1 MKLAKY
7 VKDAILCG
15 PIPKIRDW
23 QNIQPENHTPGEKVL
38 RFAAECLVFPEGI
51 KIGQPLILDPFQQ
64 AFILCAMEEGIRK
77 AILSMGRRG
86 GKTLLMAV
94 ILLYFMLSTEAKR
107 NTIIR
112 SAAMTREQAG
122 LIWRMM
128 NLICQLSPLIV
139 EGVHYRSV
147 PSSKRIVGLRRNVD
161 YQSLSR
167 DAKSGHGQGIYIL
180 VLDECGQI
188 VAESD
193 DFLDMLFSSLG
204 TYADSKSF
212 LISTQAPNDRA
223 FLSLEID
230 AAAREKP
237 KSVVC
242 HLYTAPN
249 DGLND
254 KKNWHAANP
263 SLRTGFRDIKDIQ
276 RGAEEAERI
285 PAKQNGFLNLFM
297 NRRVSLES
305 VWLAPTVW
313 NACATEPV
321 MQVFR
326 DKGVHMG
333 LDLSA
338 KNDLTCAVISS
349 EDDFGNIHL
358 KCYTF
363 VPVGGLDERERRDKL
378 PLSTWVLQ
386 GVVHAFP
393 GAVVSY
399 DMVCEYLRDEFE
411 REGIH
416 VMSIQFDRWKI
427 NELMASAVRTRF
439 AVDAEWVEVGQG
451 FVGFS
456 PRMDTFETKL
466 LEKKICHG
474 GAPILNLGASSAVV
488 DIDPAGNKKL
498 SKKKATHKI
507 DGLVAAVMS
516 VHPWAHAGD
525 DFDVEALIG

>member
-1 MKLAKY
+1 VKLPKY
-7 VKDAILCG
+7 VSDAILCG
-15 PIPKIRDW
+15 SIPKLRDW
-23 QNIQPENHTPGEKVL
+23 QHLPIEELSMGEKVL
-38 RFAAECLVFPEGI
+38 RFAADLLVFPEGI

-64 AFILCAMEEGIRK
+64 AFIICAMEEDIRK
-77 AILSMGRRG
+77 AILSMARRG

-94 ILLYFMLSTEAKR
+94 ILLYFMLSADAKR

-122 LIWRMM
+122 LIYRMM
-128 NLICQLSPLIV
+128 NLICQLSPLIA

-147 PSSKRIVGLRRNVD
+147 PSSKKLVGLRKNVE

-167 DAKSGHGQGIYIL
+167 DAKSGHGQGIYVL

-188 VAESD
+188 VAEHD

-204 TYADSKSF
+204 TYEDSKSF
-212 LISTQAPNDRA
+212 LISTQAPTDRA

-230 AAAREKP
+230 AAARDKP
-237 KSVVC
+237 KGVVC
-242 HLYTAPN
+242 HLYTAPTE
-249 DGLND
+249 DILD
-254 KKNWHAANP
+254 KKNWNAANP
-263 SLRTGFRDIKDIQ
+263 SLRTGYRDIHDIE
-276 RGAEEAERI
+276 RGAHEAERI
-285 PAKQNGFLNLFM
+285 PAKQNGFLNLFL

-305 VWLAPTVW
+305 VWLAPSVW
-313 NACATEPV
+313 RAGNREPV

-338 KNDLTCAVISS
+338 KNDLTCAVISA
-349 EDDFGNIHL
+349 EDDFGNVHL

-363 VPVGGLDERERRDKL
+363 VPVGGIDERERRDKL
-378 PLSTWVLQ
+378 PHTTWVMQ
-386 GVVHAFP
+386 DVIHAFP
-393 GAVVSY
+393 GNVVSY

-416 VMSIQFDRWKI
+416 VLTIQFDRWKI
-427 NELMASAVRTRF
+427 TELQSSAERTRF

-466 LEKKICHG
+466 LEGKVCHG
-474 GAPILNLGASSAVV
+474 NAPILNLGASSAVV

-498 SKKKATHKI
+498 TKKKSTHKI
-507 DGLVAAVMS
+507 DGLVAAVMA
-516 VHPWAHAGD
+516 VHPWAHNAEQ
-525 DFDVEALIG
+525 FDAAAIIG